1 MSEVRFERTEDV
13 RGCTGDANTP
23 IHVDIGALYP
33 NGYTTETILSYN
45 EGRQDGITIETFS
58 GEHSNEH
65 LECFRRDGKRQGIGM
80 LYRGDELIMKMSFVD
95 DMLEGWG
102 LIYANQHL
110 EDAVYWKCGVVI
122 REKGVH
128 CEDGLFVL
136 EERDLGGQLVYKGG
150 YDCRTYQRE
159 GCGELYKDGQISA
172 VGIFEND
179 RLKTIQKSFD
189 GVVMTEYSA
198 DGLITLSA

>member
-136 EERDLGGQLVYKGG
+136 EERDLGGQLVDPGQLPVHLNNGAHRGGQVHRHGCGG
-150 YDCRTYQRE
+150 YRQQYPSHRARHQCDEQLHRR
-159 GCGELYKDGQISA
+159 
-172 VGIFEND
+172 
-179 RLKTIQKSFD
+179 
-189 GVVMTEYSA
+189 M
-198 DGLITLSA
+198 